1 MYHRVPG
8 VKRMLLRKAFPSV
21 CLLDELFGDLLP
33 PHFSGSLPDLVP
45 LLPGTPPWALP
56 PPQGAPSLCSPLP
69 TFLSFG
75 NFQHFLESGGMLLF
89 STPKAQIVRSRKRRQ
104 CSFTQFYYF
113 LPSVPIPK
121 AEDYFQMRP
130 AANPIITWILGPTT
144 QDCGLGISV
153 PPRDHVWVK
162 F

>member
-1 MYHRVPG
+1 MHHRVPG

-33 PHFSGSLPDLVP
+33 PHFSGSLPHLVP
-45 LLPGTPPWALP
+45 LLPDTPPWALP

-89 STPKAQIVRSRKRRQ
+89 STPSTDCEEQKEEAVQLHTVLLFPALS
-104 CSFTQFYYF
+104 
-113 LPSVPIPK
+113 PNPK
-121 AEDYFQMRP
+121 
-130 AANPIITWILGPTT
+130 G
-144 QDCGLGISV
+144 
-153 PPRDHVWVK
+153 
-162 F
+162 

>member
-1 MYHRVPG
+1 MSCLETSYLHISVAACLTWSPCCRTPLPG
-8 VKRMLLRKAFPSV
+8 LS
-21 CLLDELFGDLLP
+21 LLP
-33 PHFSGSLPDLVP
+33 KVLPHSAHL
-45 LLPGTPPWALP
+45 
-56 PPQGAPSLCSPLP
+56 SPLSYLLA
-69 TFLSFG
+69 TFNISSSPVECCF
-75 NFQHFLESGGMLLF
+75 FL
-89 STPKAQIVRSRKRRQ
+89 PQAQIVRSRKRRQ

-153 PPRDHVWVK
+153 PQETMCGLSFDIEK
-162 F
+162 KKITTL